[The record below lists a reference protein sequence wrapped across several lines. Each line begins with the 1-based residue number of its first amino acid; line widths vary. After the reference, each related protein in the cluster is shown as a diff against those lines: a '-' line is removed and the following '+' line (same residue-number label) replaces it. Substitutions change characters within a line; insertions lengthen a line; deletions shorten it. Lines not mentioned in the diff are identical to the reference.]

1 MKLGLHLLSGGSVFD
16 RGCNDIKPRINV
28 FTKSIDT
35 QITKYCKNKDE
46 DLYDSFTIN
55 IDFFIIHKEDY
66 TYYHNINH
74 VFKISG
80 DYDYKEH
87 SSDLA
92 SLIDSLFLIHKNCV
106 SIKIE
111 MLVTSNFIQ

>member
-1 MKLGLHLLSGGSVFD
+1 MKLGLHLLSCGCTFD

-35 QITKYCKNKDE
+35 QIIKYCKTDE

-55 IDFFIIHKEDY
+55 INFFIIHKEDY

-74 VFKISG
+74 AFKIFG
-80 DYDYKEH
+80 DYDYKEY
-87 SSDLA
+87 SLDLA
-92 SLIDSLFLIHKNCV
+92 SLIDSLFLIHKNCI
-106 SIKIE
+106 SIEIE